1 MEEVGYP
8 GHLIV
13 MLNGISLFNLN
24 TLGGID
30 KILPNVSIDMS
41 RINDQS
47 SFFLNIFR
55 GINDNIYQM
64 PYALR
69 RSNLLIDIFY

>member
-8 GHLIV
+8 RHLIV
-13 MLNGISLFNLN
+13 ILKGISLFNLN
-24 TLGGID
+24 TLGGKD
-30 KILPNVSIDMS
+30 KNLPNVSIHMS

-55 GINDNIYQM
+55 WINDNIYQM

-69 RSNLLIDIFY
+69 RSNLPIDIFY

>member
-8 GHLIV
+8 RHLIV
-13 MLNGISLFNLN
+13 ILKGISLFSLN

-69 RSNLLIDIFY
+69 RSNLPIDIF